1 MKCHEVEKNLSAY
14 LDGFLPQTE
23 SQTISLHLKH
33 CPKCTV
39 RCEQTNTLR
48 SRLRGLP
55 AQAPPVSLTCPLRVS
70 GSKEQTR
77 RRRSATFSEI
87 WENWAANTRLW
98 RDNLMRP
105 LAIPLAGG
113 LASAVFLFGMVVP
126 NVATYQSFTGND
138 VPTALYTE
146 ATVKSTGPFT
156 FGDDDIIVELT
167 VDEQGRMVDYSFP
180 SKVSE
185 DPELLRII
193 ENNLLFTTFTPA
205 TTFGQPTAGKVR
217 VSFSKSHIE
226 VKG

>member
-1 MKCHEVEKNLSAY
+1 
-14 LDGFLPQTE
+14 
-23 SQTISLHLKH
+23 
-33 CPKCTV
+33 
-39 RCEQTNTLR
+39 
-48 SRLRGLP
+48 
-55 AQAPPVSLTCPLRVS
+55 
-70 GSKEQTR
+70 
-77 RRRSATFSEI
+77 
-87 WENWAANTRLW
+87 
-98 RDNLMRP
+98 MRP